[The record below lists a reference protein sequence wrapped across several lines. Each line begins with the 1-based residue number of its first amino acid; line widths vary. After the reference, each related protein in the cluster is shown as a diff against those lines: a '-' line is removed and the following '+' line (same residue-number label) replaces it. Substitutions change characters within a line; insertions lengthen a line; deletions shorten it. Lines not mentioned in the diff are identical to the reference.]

1 LLFGAFQDQA
11 DGSVLDMSTSEKV
24 LFTIGHGTREKG
36 EFVELITSAGVEQL
50 VDVRT
55 GPGSRKHPHFSKD
68 EMQRWL
74 PEAGIDYRWEK
85 RLGGFRTLEEDS
97 PDIALR
103 NDSFRAYAGY
113 MRTTDF
119 LAALSELLEQARVI
133 RSAVMCSETV
143 WWRCHRRL
151 IADHGV
157 LLDGFQVQHLMPQG
171 RRTDHKPTSG
181 VRIADGELI
190 YDDLP

>member
-1 LLFGAFQDQA
+1 M
-11 DGSVLDMSTSEKV
+11 LDMSTSEKL

-36 EFVELITSAGVEQL
+36 EFVELIANAGIEQL
-50 VDVRT
+50 VDVRI
-55 GPGSRKHPHFSKD
+55 GPGSRKHPHFGKD
-68 EMQRWL
+68 KMQRWL

-85 RLGGFRTLEEDS
+85 RLGGFRKLEQDS

-113 MRTTDF
+113 MRSADF
-119 LAALSELLEQARVI
+119 LTALSELLGQARHI
-133 RSAVMCSETV
+133 RSVIMCSETV

-157 LLDGFQVQHLMPQG
+157 LLDGFQVQHLMPQS
-171 RRTDHKPTSG
+171 RWADHKPTSG
-181 VRIADGELI
+181 VRVADGELI
-190 YDDLP
+190 YDDVS